1 MTSGKPAVE
10 EALAR
15 LGRFREIRPNLKIKD
30 VVRVR
35 RPHFSLKGLSRW
47 SWDESQPASKLG
59 DRRFQS
65 SRLDCFGI

>member
-15 LGRFREIRPNLKIKD
+15 LGHFREIRPNLKIKD

-47 SWDESQPASKLG
+47 SWERIPTG
-59 DRRFQS
+59 E
-65 SRLDCFGI
+65 